1 MAALLLG
8 AIGISAQ
15 KIKEKRDE
23 KKAKKALTEW
33 EDEQV
38 EEYRRKAVLAENA
51 RGRKSDEARE
61 ERRGGGSG
69 SGRRSE
75 SEERLRD
82 GEDREELPPP
92 RYEDVVAGAK
102 KGGNSSMLNV

>member
-82 GEDREELPPP
+82 GEGREELPPP